1 MTREIVPLNFQWYFS
16 PHQPS
21 HLEEIHLAD
30 FTVVDLPHNAV
41 EIPFNHFDEKMVETV
56 SSYVKYVEIK
66 ESWAG
71 KAIRVRFEGV
81 AHQAKVF
88 VNRQLL
94 SEHRGGYTPFDVD
107 ISEAVIYGRPN
118 ELLVVADSRE
128 DENIPPFGGVV
139 DYLGY
144 SGIYRE
150 VSLIITARQYIED
163 VFIQTDGT
171 GKINIEVALSQCTG
185 ELEVS
190 ILEANQKVVTVNN
203 GQVRAQLTMIR
214 VEIPNHRLWDLRSP
228 FLYQAVIRCLVHGEV
243 VDEVSAHFG
252 IRRAEFKN
260 DGFYLNHEKI
270 KLFGLNRHQSYPYV
284 GYAMPKSAQYEDAEV
299 LKYQLGVNIV
309 RTAHYPQSRHFL
321 DRCDQIGLLVFEE
334 IPGWQHIG
342 NEAWQEISCQSVR
355 AMIRRDRN
363 HPSVVLWG
371 VRINESPDNH
381 DFYVKTNAIA
391 RSLDP
396 TRQTAGVRNLQFSE
410 FLEDVYTYNDFT
422 HRGNNRGLEAK
433 RKITKNVP
441 YLVTEFNG
449 HMFPT
454 KRYDDERH
462 RLNQAYRHLNVLNAM
477 LNPDNMTSGAIGWA
491 MCDYNTHQEFGSGD
505 RVCYHGVMDMFR
517 LPKLAAFAY
526 SSQTIDQPVLELSS
540 TMNSGDYAAGELPSV
555 TVFTNLDYVR
565 VYKNDEYI
573 GQFYPDS
580 KKYPYLKHP
589 PIVVDDFIGE
599 TLMKR
604 EKLSRKDA
612 EMAKEILRA
621 VGRYANHLPLL
632 MKLKTLYLL
641 KKYKLSFDQG
651 VKMFFRYMSGWG
663 SKTSGYRFEGY
674 KDDRLI
680 KTVIKENNYRFN
692 YLLET
697 GRTELKIEDTYDTAR
712 FVIKKINQ
720 HGEIIPYSFNPL
732 EIKVSGSV
740 ELIGPGKTSLQ
751 GGVIAFWVKTRS
763 RGKGQ
768 IGVAIDGQ
776 LLQSELWVL

>member
-30 FTVVDLPHNAV
+30 FTVVALPHNAV
-41 EIPFNHFDEKMVETV
+41 DIPFNHFDEKMIETV

-71 KAIRVRFEGV
+71 KVIKVRFEGV

-88 VNRQLL
+88 VNRKLL
-94 SEHRGGYTPFDVD
+94 FVHKGGYTPFDVD
-107 ISEAVIYGRPN
+107 ISDAVIYGRPN
-118 ELLVVADSRE
+118 ELLVVADSHE

-150 VSLIITARQYIED
+150 VSLIVTGRQHIED
-163 VFIQTDGT
+163 VFIQTDGSAQV
-171 GKINIEVALSQCTG
+171 KLEIALSQHEG
-185 ELEVS
+185 EIEVS
-190 ILEANQKVVTVNN
+190 ILESKQEIVTVKNIK
-203 GQVRAQLTMIR
+203 VTEHVMKIHA
-214 VEIPNHRLWDLRSP
+214 EIPNHRLWDLKSP
-228 FLYQAVIRCLVHGEV
+228 FLYQAIITYSVHGEV
-243 VDEVSAHFG
+243 IDAVSERFG
-252 IRRAEFKN
+252 LRRAEFRN

-270 KLFGLNRHQSYPYV
+270 KLIGLNRHQSYPYV
-284 GYAMPKSAQYEDAEV
+284 GYAMPKSAQYEDAEI
-299 LKYQLGVNIV
+299 LKCQLGVNIV

-321 DRCDQIGLLVFEE
+321 DRCDEIGLLVFEE

-342 NEAWQEISCQSVR
+342 NAAWQENSCRSVR

-422 HRGNNRGLEAK
+422 HRGNNRGLEVK
-433 RKITKNVP
+433 RKITKNAP

-454 KRYDDERH
+454 KRYDHELH
-462 RLNQAYRHLNVLNAM
+462 RLSHANRHLIVLNDLM
-477 LNPDNMTSGAIGWA
+477 NPDNMISGAIGWV

-517 LPKLAAFAY
+517 IPKPAAYAY
-526 SSQTIDQPVLELSS
+526 SSQTVDQPVFELPS

-555 TVFTNLDYVR
+555 TVLTNLDYVR
-565 VYKNDEYI
+565 VYRDDDYI
-573 GQFYPDS
+573 GQFYPDK
-580 KKYPYLKHP
+580 KKYPHLKHP

-604 EKLSRKDA
+604 EKMSRKDA
-612 EMAKEILRA
+612 EMAKAILRA
-621 VGRYANHLPLL
+621 VGRYGNHLPLRC
-632 MKLKTLYLL
+632 KLKILYLL
-641 KKYKLSFDQG
+641 KKYKFSYDQG

-663 SKTSGYRFEGY
+663 SKGSGYRFEGY
-674 KDDRLI
+674 KHDQLM
-680 KTVIKENNYRFN
+680 KTVIRENNYRFN

-697 GRTELKIEDTYDTAR
+697 GITELKIEDTYDTAR
-712 FVIKKINQ
+712 VVIKKINQ
-720 HGEIIPYSFNPL
+720 NGEIIPYSFNPL
-732 EIKVSGSV
+732 EIKVSGSIA
-740 ELIGPGKTSLQ
+740 LIGPGKTSLQ
-751 GGVIAFWVKTRS
+751 GGVIAFWVKTIS

-768 IGVAIDGQ
+768 IEVAIDGQ
-776 LLQSELWVL
+776 VLRSELIVL

>member
-1 MTREIVPLNFQWYFS
+1 
-16 PHQPS
+16 
-21 HLEEIHLAD
+21 
-30 FTVVDLPHNAV
+30 
-41 EIPFNHFDEKMVETV
+41 
-56 SSYVKYVEIK
+56 
-66 ESWAG
+66 
-71 KAIRVRFEGV
+71 
-81 AHQAKVF
+81 
-88 VNRQLL
+88 
-94 SEHRGGYTPFDVD
+94 
-107 ISEAVIYGRPN
+107 
-118 ELLVVADSRE
+118 
-128 DENIPPFGGVV
+128 
-139 DYLGY
+139 
-144 SGIYRE
+144 
-150 VSLIITARQYIED
+150 
-163 VFIQTDGT
+163 
-171 GKINIEVALSQCTG
+171 
-185 ELEVS
+185 
-190 ILEANQKVVTVNN
+190 
-203 GQVRAQLTMIR
+203 
-214 VEIPNHRLWDLRSP
+214 
-228 FLYQAVIRCLVHGEV
+228 
-243 VDEVSAHFG
+243 
-252 IRRAEFKN
+252 
-260 DGFYLNHEKI
+260 
-270 KLFGLNRHQSYPYV
+270 
-284 GYAMPKSAQYEDAEV
+284 
-299 LKYQLGVNIV
+299 
-309 RTAHYPQSRHFL
+309 
-321 DRCDQIGLLVFEE
+321 
-334 IPGWQHIG
+334 
-342 NEAWQEISCQSVR
+342 
-355 AMIRRDRN
+355 
-363 HPSVVLWG
+363 
-371 VRINESPDNH
+371 
-381 DFYVKTNAIA
+381 
-391 RSLDP
+391 
-396 TRQTAGVRNLQFSE
+396 
-410 FLEDVYTYNDFT
+410 
-422 HRGNNRGLEAK
+422 
-433 RKITKNVP
+433 
-441 YLVTEFNG
+441 
-449 HMFPT
+449 
-454 KRYDDERH
+454 
-462 RLNQAYRHLNVLNAM
+462 
-477 LNPDNMTSGAIGWA
+477 
-491 MCDYNTHQEFGSGD
+491 
-505 RVCYHGVMDMFR
+505 
-517 LPKLAAFAY
+517 
-526 SSQTIDQPVLELSS
+526 
-540 TMNSGDYAAGELPSV
+540 
-555 TVFTNLDYVR
+555 VR